1 MCSLKGYMKI
11 MDDAAK
17 LLVAEFKEQAVS
29 EDKYFDVQ
37 PAIQAMTMSVIGQ
50 SAFGYV

>member
-17 LLVAEFKEQAVS
+17 LLVQEIEEAQESKER
-29 EDKYFDVQ
+29 YFDIEPMV
-37 PAIQAMTMSVIGQ
+37 QAMTMNVIGQ
-50 SAFGYV
+50 SAFG